1 MRVLIYLLHHMQRI
15 TYDVLLTSNQF
26 SSISRLISRRISEKV
41 VKGSKPVSVSLERRL
56 RSESSPLHLLNTR
69 SSFRATI
76 WRSIKLLSQM
86 RMNSK
91 TPTINT
97 SSSSRIGPQFL
108 FGHVSNILLHVKR
121 NSRRVSYIMK
131 GSQVSKMPWVDLGYW
146 LVLTNFVQ
154 QWQFCNYEV
163 S

>member
-1 MRVLIYLLHHMQRI
+1 
-15 TYDVLLTSNQF
+15 
-26 SSISRLISRRISEKV
+26 
-41 VKGSKPVSVSLERRL
+41 
-56 RSESSPLHLLNTR
+56 
-69 SSFRATI
+69 
-76 WRSIKLLSQM
+76 
-86 RMNSK
+86 MNSK

-163 S
+163 SWEFAVSHWKYDDDWISLGLAIFNTTYWLKFPIRKGRIRPFHNMKWLQNPILSVTIFE